1 MLKVLLNYTFDKDRG
16 PRLPSMSSHQ
26 CASGIPARGPCPLF
40 FIQAAKLT
48 SSVRFGS
55 VGDIQ
60 AILNRAEKSL
70 LVERDGEG
78 ASLLMH
84 AAQRGETDV
93 FRSVLDFLAA
103 KLTPTE
109 VRALV
114 SFPD

>member
-1 MLKVLLNYTFDKDRG
+1 MF
-16 PRLPSMSSHQ
+16 SHQ
-26 CASGIPARGPCPLF
+26 CARGLPTRGPCPVILSKS
-40 FIQAAKLT
+40 AKLT

-109 VRALV
+109 VRILS
-114 SFPD
+114 SFAIHSGANGLNVIYPLK